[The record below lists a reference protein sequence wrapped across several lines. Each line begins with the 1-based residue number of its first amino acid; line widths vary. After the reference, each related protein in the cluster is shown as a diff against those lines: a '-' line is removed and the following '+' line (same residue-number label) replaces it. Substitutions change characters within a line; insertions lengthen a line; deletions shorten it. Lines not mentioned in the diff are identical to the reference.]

1 MILIMTIF
9 LVIKLCQEPM
19 TPGYVNV
26 YLTFKVIQQLQVCV
40 FTGKTLNIDFTALN
54 AQAAREAVD
63 NTNTGKEIYV

>member
-26 YLTFKVIQQLQVCV
+26 D
-40 FTGKTLNIDFTALN
+40 KTSQDNALFGVLYSPMYIDFTHI
-54 AQAAREAVD
+54 
-63 NTNTGKEIYV
+63 IYPNVYRLYPNNLMYI